1 MYLCL
6 KSWYLAC
13 CASAGGRAN
22 EEVVLSVTA
31 SPAGGLLELTP
42 SFLFLSYP
50 VQEVEGSTLLH
61 GSAKICCLTIDTQS
75 MGPIS
80 HGLESPRL

>member
-1 MYLCL
+1 MCLCL

-22 EEVVLSVTA
+22 KEVILSVTA
-31 SPAGGLLELTP
+31 SPAGGLLEFTP

-50 VQEVEGSTLLH
+50 VQEVWLD
-61 GSAKICCLTIDTQS
+61 GSAKICRLTTDTQS